1 MFWIRWLLKL
11 LLLALLLWGGA
22 AAALLLATG
31 GALGLWAV
39 WMGFPALAGS
49 GALLALL
56 LLVLSRWLGW
66 CHNRRRQGDYI
77 TYQGDGGE
85 VRVSV
90 RAVKDLIERTVA
102 SSTCV
107 VSVVP
112 EVYTGRRGLLAVEVF
127 LRVTSEAAVP
137 ELCRTLQERIAACL
151 SERLGMQDVAAIR
164 VSVREILPRQG
175 EGKALEGEP

>member
-1 MFWIRWLLKL
+1 MFWIRGLLKL
-11 LLLALLLWGGA
+11 VLLVLLLWGGA
-22 AAALLLATG
+22 STALLLATG
-31 GALGLWAV
+31 GTLGIWAV
-39 WMGFPALAGS
+39 WMGFPTLGFS

-56 LLVLSRWLGW
+56 LLVLARWLGW
-66 CHNRRRQGDYI
+66 RHNRRQRGDYI
-77 TYQGDGGE
+77 TYQGEGGE
-85 VRVSV
+85 VRVSI

-102 SSTCV
+102 SSACV

-112 EVYTGRRGLLAVEVF
+112 EVHAGRRGLLAVEVF

-151 SERLGMQDVAAIR
+151 SERLGMQDVEAIR

-175 EGKALEGEP
+175 EGKALEGGS